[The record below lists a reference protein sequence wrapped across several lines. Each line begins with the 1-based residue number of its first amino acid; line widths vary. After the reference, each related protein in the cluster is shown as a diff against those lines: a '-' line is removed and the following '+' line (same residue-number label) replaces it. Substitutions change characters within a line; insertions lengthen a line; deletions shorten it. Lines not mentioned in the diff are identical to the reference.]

1 MTDEPRGPRTLSD
14 ARTLRALSHP
24 VRLALLEALMAG
36 PLTATQAGEMI
47 GESPTTCS
55 FHLRQLARYG
65 FVEET
70 GGGRGRARPWRLTHT
85 GWSAPAQPGNVEFT
99 RAVQALDHVLL
110 DRTFARMRHFAD
122 TVATYPP
129 EWQSAATGSTSILH
143 LTAAE
148 VAEVTAAFR
157 ALADEYRARWSERTE
172 HPDRRPEGT
181 LPVEIISGAYP
192 VDSPSWEP
200 R

>member
-1 MTDEPRGPRTLSD
+1 MTDEPRGRRTLSD
-14 ARTLRALSHP
+14 PRDLRALSHP

-85 GWSAPAQPGNVEFT
+85 GWSAPAQPGNVEFA
-99 RAVQALDHVLL
+99 RAVQELDHVLL
-110 DRTFARMRHFAD
+110 DRLFARMRHFAD
-122 TVATYPP
+122 TTSTYPP
-129 EWQSAATGSTSILH
+129 EWQAAAIGSTSILH

-148 VAEVTAAFR
+148 TAELLAAYQKVT
-157 ALADEYRARWSERTE
+157 DEYRARWADRTE

-181 LPVEIISGAYP
+181 LPVEIITGAYP
-192 VDSPSWEP
+192 VDSPSWG
-200 R
+200 RR